1 MNRLFRGPSSPLR
14 HALRIGSTIS
24 AFTLISV
31 ALTGSQT
38 IHADDSEDSSASPDQ
53 DDDSLRSIFHRL
65 VTESSSRYDR
75 PSDDPPYVRSA
86 DNALRQNEGSGVI
99 QGAAGIARFDMTN
112 VPSGISRHS
121 LSSVRLASG
130 TSWTFFGLYDG
141 RNGGLTSDFLSLFL
155 INSVFD
161 SLLAAYQKYT
171 SQYDHHVP
179 LDFISDEEPPTESL
193 SVSLDKKLKE
203 SFLSVDRTIIHD
215 AAEYILSSPSRDK
228 AVSPLHL
235 AQSSSS
241 ALVAFFDSHPRTLK
255 VASTGDSRA
264 VLGRAAKDGLNGRPV
279 YEVHVLTVDQD
290 TSNQPEL
297 SRLQS
302 LHPDEDLMV
311 GGRYLGRTNTLRAF
325 GEAALKWNV
334 GLQHRMRQDY
344 FGDRPPS
351 NVRTPPYVTAEPE
364 VTTFE
369 VKPGDFLVMASS
381 GLWKSLTNEEVVG
394 LVGVWL
400 ETQKDPFNPDV
411 ILHPDEHVVEQ
422 PPRVVRREE
431 LPVTLQREDHTIMY
445 SRWRTEKKFISVDNN
460 VATHL
465 ARNALGGADGDLMSA
480 LLKLHPPFSA
490 RWRLVLLLHLH
501 QENIIFTRSRWK
513 LDKIKKLWE
522 KGILYI

>member
-1 MNRLFRGPSSPLR
+1 MVSTNTTAADDVAIVICPLNP
-14 HALRIGSTIS
+14 ASNAS
-24 AFTLISV
+24 YAC
-31 ALTGSQT
+31 SQT
-38 IHADDSEDSSASPDQ
+38 IHADDSEEPNPSPDQ
-53 DDDSLRSIFHRL
+53 DDSLRSIFRRL
-65 VTESSSRYDR
+65 VTEASQRYDR

-179 LDFISDEEPPTESL
+179 LDFISDEEPPTEAL
-193 SVSLDKKLKE
+193 SISLDKKLKE
-203 SFLSVDRTIIHD
+203 AFLSVDRTIIHD

-241 ALVAFFDSHPRTLK
+241 ALMAFFDSHPRTLK
-255 VASTGDSRA
+255 VALTGDSRA
-264 VLGRAAKDGLNGRPV
+264 
-279 YEVHVLTVDQD
+279 D

-490 RWRLVLLLHLH
+490 RWRNDLSAIVVFFNEDAESVQLHN
-501 QENIIFTRSRWK
+501 EAV
-513 LDKIKKLWE
+513 D
-522 KGILYI
+522 G